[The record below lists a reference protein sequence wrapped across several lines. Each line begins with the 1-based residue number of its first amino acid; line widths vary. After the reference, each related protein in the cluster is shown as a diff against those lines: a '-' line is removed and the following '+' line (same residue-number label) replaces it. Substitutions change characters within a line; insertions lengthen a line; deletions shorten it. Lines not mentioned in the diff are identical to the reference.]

1 MNFYCKKCGQ
11 PYDAWTIANGGC
23 SKGGKH
29 APYRGMQQ
37 GPKYVCAKCGLEYDF
52 WTIANC
58 NCSRGGKH
66 EVM

>member
-1 MNFYCKKCGQ
+1 MNFYCKKCGYS
-11 PYDAWTIANGGC
+11 YDAWTIANAGC

-29 APYRGMQQ
+29 DPYRGMQM
-37 GPKYVCAKCGLEYDF
+37 GPKYVCVKCGYSYDF

-66 EVM
+66 EIM